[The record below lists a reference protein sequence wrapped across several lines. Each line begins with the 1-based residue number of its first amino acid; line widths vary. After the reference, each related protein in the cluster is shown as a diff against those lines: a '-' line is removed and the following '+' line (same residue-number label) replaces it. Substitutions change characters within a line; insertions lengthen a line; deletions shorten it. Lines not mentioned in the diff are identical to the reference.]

1 MTLIYDIGGGLDIV
15 SSVGA
20 EEGREKQRERGREE
34 GTASDNG
41 GLLKRTY
48 LMSCAASD
56 RYECQSIIA
65 MLGGRRREESAGR
78 DRSQTGMEETSL
90 PYGSKEANVWRHY
103 SGFHDNSLSV

>member
-1 MTLIYDIGGGLDIV
+1 MFLSGR
-15 SSVGA
+15 
-20 EEGREKQRERGREE
+20 EEGREKQREREEKRGRDQIMV
-34 GTASDNG
+34 GCS
-41 GLLKRTY
+41 KRTY